1 MPGTELGTMS
11 ATAQGHPN
19 AKGPIVKTEN
29 GRGRGGKE
37 WAMVKEIIELAK
49 TEVITVP
56 REQRKRILARARKE
70 MAAWRRGQTSE
81 AAAQKRVAR
90 RPAHRGSSGDVR
102 QPHTLDGEL
111 PCRVRREVPALDG
124 QADVL
129 VRCGTRRRLEK
140 GG

>member
-1 MPGTELGTMS
+1 MNRSKVRCPRHAGYRAGTMS

-29 GRGRGGKE
+29 GRGRGGEE

-56 REQRKRILARARKE
+56 PEQRKRILARARKE

-90 RPAHRGSSGDVR
+90 RPAHRGSGR
-102 QPHTLDGEL
+102 
-111 PCRVRREVPALDG
+111 
-124 QADVL
+124 DVL
-129 VRCGTRRRLEK
+129 PRRARAAN
-140 GG
+140 